1 MDLSA
6 LEGLAGVFLLAVALA
21 ILGTRLVEQ
30 IARRLD
36 LLDVPNARSS
46 HAEPTPRL
54 GGIAV
59 MAATLLAWAVAGG
72 SDSADVWVVIG
83 AALAL
88 AAVGLIDDFR
98 PLASVLRLALQ
109 VAVAAGI
116 VVVSGPVIDV
126 DLPGIEVR
134 LDGLLGQVVVAIFI
148 VAVINA
154 VNFMDG
160 IDGMAAGVAVVNVL
174 ALTALAEPEVA
185 LLLVALGGAS
195 VGFLAWNHHPA
206 SIFLGDSGSLF
217 IGTTLVGAAVLGSGT
232 GGGSQ
237 PVGGSVAAI
246 PTLLIFLP
254 FLYDTG
260 LTILRRALRGES
272 LLVAHRSH
280 LYQRLARVDGHRPV
294 ANLYVCAAALSGL
307 GAIVYRFAT
316 DTAQLGVLIAAV
328 LLVVGVA
335 VLVDLRTP
343 ANEPNQPGAD
353 PQA

>member
-1 MDLSA
+1 MDMSA
-6 LEGLAGVFLLAVALA
+6 IEGLAGVFLLAVALA

-59 MAATLLAWAVAGG
+59 IAATLLAWGISGG
-72 SDSADVWVVIG
+72 SASADVWVVIG

-98 PLASVLRLALQ
+98 PLASVLRLVLQ
-109 VAVAAGI
+109 VAVAVAI
-116 VVVSGPVIDV
+116 VIVSGPVIDV
-126 DLPGIEVR
+126 DLPGFNVR
-134 LDGLLGQVVVAIFI
+134 IDGLLGHVVVAVFI
-148 VAVINA
+148 VAVVNA

-217 IGTTLVGAAVLGSGT
+217 IGSTLVGAAVLGSGT
-232 GGGSQ
+232 GGSQ
-237 PVGGSVAAI
+237 PAGGTVAAI

-260 LTILRRALRGES
+260 LTMLRRALRGDS

-307 GAIVYRFAT
+307 GAIVYRSGN

-343 ANEPNQPGAD
+343 ANDPNLGGAEPQT
-353 PQA
+353 